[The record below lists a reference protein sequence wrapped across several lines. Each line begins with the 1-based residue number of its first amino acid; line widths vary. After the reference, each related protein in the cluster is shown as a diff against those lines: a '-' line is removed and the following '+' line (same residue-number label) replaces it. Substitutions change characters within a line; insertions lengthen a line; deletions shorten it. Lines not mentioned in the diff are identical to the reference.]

1 MQPTNKTFQKM
12 TTLERFAVRAT
23 RWIGSINSL
32 IVHTVLFVLAFLLI
46 LVGFNAGT
54 VMLVLTTIVSLE
66 AIYLSIFI
74 QLSVNRNTR
83 RLHEV
88 SKDIEEI
95 QEDVGDI
102 QENVE
107 DLQENVEDISE
118 DVEEIQ
124 KGVDDIQ
131 EDVGE
136 IQKDVDDIQ
145 ENVEDISED
154 IAEEEE
160 EDKKE
165 EEEEDE
171 RFDQIEKTLQL
182 LVREIGDLKKKK

>member
-1 MQPTNKTFQKM
+1 MSPTNKTYQKM
-12 TTLERFAVRAT
+12 TVLERFAIRAT

-32 IVHTVLFVLAFLLI
+32 VVHTVLFFFAFLLI
-46 LVGFNAGT
+46 LGGFNPDT

-124 KGVDDIQ
+124 K
-131 EDVGE
+131 
-136 IQKDVDDIQ
+136 DVDDIQ
-145 ENVEDISED
+145 ENVEEISED

-160 EDKKE
+160 EEQKE

-171 RFDQIEKTLQL
+171 RFDKIEKTLQL
-182 LVREIGDLKKKK
+182 LVREISDLKKKK